1 MVDTNYTDLD
11 LYSNSPATIGKQ
23 DQITYTLRQLLA
35 GQAATQGSFT
45 MIDEGRT
52 PCVLGQV
59 QIDFNDGCDYFEFWL
74 DTGASNVHI
83 SSSGIS
89 TAASP
94 RYEPASGRVTIQLAQ
109 TTDFIIVY
117 FDAGVLNLN
126 WRAGV

>member
-23 DQITYTLRQLLA
+23 DQMTYALRQLLA

-45 MIDEGRT
+45 MVDEGVT
-52 PCVLGQV
+52 PCVAGAV

-74 DTGASNVHI
+74 DTGASNVQV
-83 SSSGIS
+83 SSSGVANAGS
-89 TAASP
+89 PKYWPAA
-94 RYEPASGRVTIQLAQ
+94 GRVTIQLAQ
-109 TTDFIIVY
+109 TTDFIIVF
-117 FDAGVLNLN
+117 FDGGNLNLN